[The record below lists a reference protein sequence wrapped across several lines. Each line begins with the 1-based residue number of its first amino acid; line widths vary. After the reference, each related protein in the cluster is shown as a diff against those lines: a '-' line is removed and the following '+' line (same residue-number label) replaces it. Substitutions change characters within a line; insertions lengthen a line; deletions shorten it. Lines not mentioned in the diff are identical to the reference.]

1 MVLFSLFFFLS
12 ITTII
17 AFSMWNIEIVAFLTM
32 WHCVAVERQ
41 SSRFISKHCR
51 SWSSNAF
58 FKSSGQ
64 SVRVLAA
71 RGCGGRKA
79 PLSSM
84 LPESEAIEKRLSR
97 CVGGSCVLVHSLREL
112 CSLAWEYKA
121 CVLLTW
127 RAKLSLSE
135 ARGHGLLIV
144 WITCDHCPVLMHI
157 TVIQK
162 IEAKPRAACGATS
175 TLLSFCQ
182 TSSFAP
188 CRQPLQQMIFAQV
201 SKICSG
207 LPWSDQNF

>member
-1 MVLFSLFFFLS
+1 
-12 ITTII
+12 
-17 AFSMWNIEIVAFLTM
+17 MWNIEIVAFLTM

-84 LPESEAIEKRLSR
+84 LPESEAIEKHLSR
-97 CVGGSCVLVHSLREL
+97 CVGGSCVLVHSLRERVLVHSLREL

-144 WITCDHCPVLMHI
+144 WITCELF
-157 TVIQK
+157 
-162 IEAKPRAACGATS
+162 
-175 TLLSFCQ
+175 LLSLPLVLPQISVFRGLTATGDPAHQRQNSESFPSSCQ
-182 TSSFAP
+182 TTPVHIYAWQEAF
-188 CRQPLQQMIFAQV
+188 
-201 SKICSG
+201 
-207 LPWSDQNF
+207 SD